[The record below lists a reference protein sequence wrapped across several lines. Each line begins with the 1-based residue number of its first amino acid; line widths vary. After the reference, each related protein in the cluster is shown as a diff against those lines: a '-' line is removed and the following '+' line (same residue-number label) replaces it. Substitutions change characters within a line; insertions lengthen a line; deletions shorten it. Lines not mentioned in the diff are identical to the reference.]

1 MGYQDI
7 STENDIM
14 NKYFKR
20 IEEKLNSI
28 VMELIENMLDAA
40 KENEWEAV
48 LLSCGAI
55 MDNVKTIQPQAAGN
69 IHKVISGK
77 GEEEFYG

>member
-1 MGYQDI
+1 M
-7 STENDIM
+7 ENDTM
-14 NKYFKR
+14 SKYFRR

-28 VMELIENMLDAA
+28 VMELIENMFDAA